1 MSVAL
6 FWDIGLK
13 NLSVCAYN
21 TSTHEILL
29 WDVCDTGVRGKAG
42 LSQIVRQLVNF
53 LRDFVDTPAFKRVLP
68 SVVRNVIENQPKMNP
83 TMRVVSSI
91 VGSFFYMRFNW
102 TPLYY
107 NPAYKLMNVDFG
119 ALPTAAPPPTGRR
132 RLRRNSTEFA
142 SAYRMR
148 KRASIDETRR
158 ILETEYAPTEWL
170 TFFERH
176 RKKDDLADTF
186 LMARVYSRAPPTTLE
201 EQESGD
207 FLDDSSSS
215 SSDDNTAAPE
225 EPTCP
230 LQAVQIPPKLRKY
243 TAGNLGHAKFCIEER
258 LHKEYAS
265 GAEFFTTLERIVQTS
280 KCKGILEFREMLQTC
295 SCESKDTCRRELFT
309 RMFPEP
315 HWKIMFTI

>member
-1 MSVAL
+1 
-6 FWDIGLK
+6 
-13 NLSVCAYN
+13 
-21 TSTHEILL
+21 
-29 WDVCDTGVRGKAG
+29 
-42 LSQIVRQLVNF
+42 
-53 LRDFVDTPAFKRVLP
+53 
-68 SVVRNVIENQPKMNP
+68 
-83 TMRVVSSI
+83 MRVVSSI

-119 ALPTAAPPPTGRR
+119 ALPTAAAPPTGRR
-132 RLRRNSTEFA
+132 RFRRNSPEFA

-158 ILETEYAPTEWL
+158 ILEKEYASSEWL

-186 LMARVYSRAPPTTLE
+186 LMARVYSRAPPPPE
-201 EQESGD
+201 ESGD
-207 FLDDSSSS
+207 FLEDSDDDSSSS
-215 SSDDNTAAPE
+215 DDPDGTTAPE

-230 LQAVQIPPKLRKY
+230 LQAVPIPPKLRKY
-243 TAGNLGHAKFCIEER
+243 TEGNLGHAKFCIEER

-280 KCKGILEFREMLQTC
+280 KCKGILEFRGLLQSC
-295 SCESKDTCRRELFT
+295 SCESKDTCRRQLFT

-315 HWKIMFTI
+315 HWKIMFAAF